1 MRSTIGTIRAT
12 LTRSLAASLLLAT
25 ALSPDALAQ
34 SLEPCDRAC
43 LRNLVDSYLAALAAH
58 DPARLDVAAGVSYT
72 ENGRAAALGEG
83 LWRSAGTPHAY
94 RDYALDPETGGAAA
108 LTALDESGGVTQLF
122 VRLAI
127 VGRRMAEIE
136 TIVVRPGEERWFAP
150 ENLARLST
158 LFATPVPPAERH
170 SRAEL
175 VAAANAYFT
184 AVQTEGT
191 PAFVQAPFAPG
202 MNRIENGLQTT
213 NVTDSPRSDRHRWS
227 AAEQLERAAYAGT
240 VVSERRFP
248 LVDTDHGVTVG
259 IAVFRFAGENG
270 PTLLLAEMFKVA
282 GGQLREIRAV
292 VRGIPKGTGAGW
304 PAPP

>member
-1 MRSTIGTIRAT
+1 MRTSPAAT
-12 LTRSLAASLLLAT
+12 QRTPAVTSAEC
-25 ALSPDALAQ
+25 PDAGNSQGLNDGH
-34 SLEPCDRAC
+34 DRRA
-43 LRNLVDSYLAALAAH
+43 
-58 DPARLDVAAGVSYT
+58 PARRTRIETVRWIRD
-72 ENGRAAALGEG
+72 GRG
-83 LWRSAGTPHAY
+83 
-94 RDYALDPETGGAAA
+94 
-108 LTALDESGGVTQLF
+108 
-122 VRLAI
+122 
-127 VGRRMAEIE
+127 EIE

-184 AVQTEGT
+184 AVETEGT
-191 PAFVQAPFAPG
+191 AAFAQAPFAPG

-213 NVTDSPRSDRHRWS
+213 NVTDNPRNDRHRWS

-240 VVSERRFP
+240 VVAERRFP
-248 LVDTDHGVTVG
+248 LVDTDRGVTVG

-270 PTLLLAEMFKVA
+270 PTLLLAELFKVT

-304 PAPP
+304 PAPL

>member
-1 MRSTIGTIRAT
+1 MFV
-12 LTRSLAASLLLAT
+12 RSLAAALLLAAGLAT
-25 ALSPDALAQ
+25 AVSAQ
-34 SLEPCDRAC
+34 SLERCDRTC
-43 LRNLVDSYLAALAAH
+43 LRNFVDGYLAALAAR
-58 DPARLDVAAGVSYT
+58 DAARLAAAAGAAYT
-72 ENGRAAALGEG
+72 ENGRAAILGEG
-83 LWRSAGTPHAY
+83 LWRSAGTPHTY
-94 RDYALDPETGGAAA
+94 RDYVLDPETGGAAA
-108 LTALDESGGVTQLF
+108 LTALDENGGVTQLF

-127 VGRRMAEIE
+127 VGRRIAEIE

-158 LFATPVPPAERH
+158 VFATPVPPAERH
-170 SRAEL
+170 SRTEL

-213 NVTDSPRSDRHRWS
+213 NVTDNPRSDRHRWS

-240 VVSERRFP
+240 VVTERRFP
-248 LVDTDHGVTVG
+248 VVDTEHGVAVG
-259 IAVFRFAGENG
+259 IAVFRFAGADG
-270 PTLLLAEMFKVA
+270 PTLLLAELFKVSS
-282 GGQLREIRAV
+282 GQLREIRAV
-292 VRGIPKGTGAGW
+292 VRGIPEGTGAGW

>member
-1 MRSTIGTIRAT
+1 MHTIRAMQA
-12 LTRSLAASLLLAT
+12 LAAALLLAAGLAT
-25 ALSPDALAQ
+25 DASAQ
-34 SLEPCDRAC
+34 SPTRPCDRAC
-43 LRNLVDSYLAALAAH
+43 LRGFVDGYLAALAAH
-58 DPARLDVAAGVSYT
+58 DSARIDVAAGVSYT
-72 ENGRAAALGEG
+72 ENGRAATLGEG
-83 LWRSAGTPHAY
+83 LWRSAGTPHSY
-94 RDYALDPETGGAAA
+94 RDYALDPEVGGAAA
-108 LTALDESGGVTQLF
+108 LTALDENGGVTQLF

-127 VGRRMAEIE
+127 VDRRITEIE

-184 AVQTEGT
+184 AVETEGT

-213 NVTDSPRSDRHRWS
+213 NVTDNPRNDRHRWS

-240 VVSERRFP
+240 VVTERRFP
-248 LVDTDHGVTVG
+248 LVDTEHGVAVG
-259 IAVFRFAGENG
+259 IAVFRFAGETG
-270 PTLLLAEMFKVA
+270 PTLLLAELFKVA
-282 GGQLREIRAV
+282 SGQLREIRAI

-304 PAPP
+304 PTPP